1 MAEDNISNI
10 INNFKNMLN
19 NTDNSDKSNNSDVK
33 NDSQNLNITPEMIGN
48 LANILKSNSQDNSS
62 ANSSSSNANSSSNS
76 DNSENNNSSFASN
89 IDFETILKIK
99 TIMETLNKKD
109 DPRSNLLYSLK
120 PYLRESRQKKLD
132 QYVNLFKITQ
142 ISNLFKNEKGDKS
155 WCPFFV
161 IPFFIIIIMVITIID
176 HIQTSKVI
184 FLSLRIMVIF
194 IILYII
200 ILISIRIILRLILI
214 LHIQKVMIQT

>member
-33 NDSQNLNITPEMIGN
+33 NDSQNLNITPEMISN

-62 ANSSSSNANSSSNS
+62 ANSSSSNANSSSNA

-120 PYLRESRQKKLD
+120 PYLRESKQKKLD

-155 WCPFFV
+155 
-161 IPFFIIIIMVITIID
+161 
-176 HIQTSKVI
+176 
-184 FLSLRIMVIF
+184 
-194 IILYII
+194 
-200 ILISIRIILRLILI
+200 
-214 LHIQKVMIQT
+214 